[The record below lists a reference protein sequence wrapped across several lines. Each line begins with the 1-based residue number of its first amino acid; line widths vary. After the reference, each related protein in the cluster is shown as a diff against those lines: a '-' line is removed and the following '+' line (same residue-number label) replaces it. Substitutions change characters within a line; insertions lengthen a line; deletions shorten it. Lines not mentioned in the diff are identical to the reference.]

1 MSEQNID
8 NGRQELG
15 RLARRGDSARGEVS
29 VVVSPGERA
38 GCRAVKVKANV
49 SYNVYSVRDVTIGE
63 PGTLPVEIGN
73 ETEAVNVA
81 EDFLQAGQLAT
92 GTYVL
97 MHRLGDKNVFY
108 APL

>member
-1 MSEQNID
+1 MSEQSID

-15 RLARRGDSARGEVS
+15 RLARRGDSGPGEVS

-38 GCRAVKVKANV
+38 GCQAVKVKGNV
-49 SYNVYSVRDVTIGE
+49 SYNVYKVCEVMIGE
-63 PGTLPVEIGN
+63 PGTLPVEIGT

-81 EDFLQAGQLAT
+81 EDFLQAGQLAS
-92 GTYVL
+92 GSYVP
-97 MHRLGDKNVFY
+97 MHRVGDKNVFY

>member
-1 MSEQNID
+1 MSEQSID

-15 RLARRGDSARGEVS
+15 RLARRGDSGPGEVS

-38 GCRAVKVKANV
+38 GCLVAKVKSNV
-49 SYNVYSVRDVTIGE
+49 SYNIYNVCAVTMAG
-63 PGTLPVEIGN
+63 PGTLPVEIGT

-81 EDFLQAGQLAT
+81 EDFLQAGQLAS

-97 MHRLGDKNVFY
+97 MHRMGDKNVFY